1 MPNLDRSLDEYR
13 KGDYKSFSSVDELFK
28 DLDNADSD

>member
-1 MPNLDRSLDEYR
+1 MPSLDRSLDEYR

-28 DLDNADSD
+28 DLDNSNDN